1 LIERVK
7 FDVHGILVDNDR
19 AVIFGDLASKFLATG
34 GVPSLIRYFA
44 EDCVR
49 RMNRRVKTIPAY
61 TVATLTEHDWPGNIR
76 ELQNLIERAVILS
89 PGAELQAPL
98 DDLSCSSPA
107 YRHDAQTL
115 AEAEY
120 EHILKALKATGWV
133 VGGTKGAARRL
144 GLKRTTLMGKMRK
157 MGLSPS
163 TEAALSSPSPSFT

>member
-1 LIERVK
+1 MIERVK

-120 EHILKALKATGWV
+120 EHILKALKETGWV